1 MSLLT
6 AVIAMQKFFFAGQMA
21 LFHLIVE
28 SKGAIAT
35 QYILLYIL
43 KNALT
48 VYYLFRVIYK
58 W

>member
-6 AVIAMQKFFFAGQMA
+6 AVIAMQKKNFAGQMA
-21 LFHLIVE
+21 LFYLIVE
-28 SKGAIAT
+28 SKGTIAT

>member
-1 MSLLT
+1 
-6 AVIAMQKFFFAGQMA
+6 MQNKNFAGQMA
-21 LFHLIVE
+21 LFYLIVE
-28 SKGAIAT
+28 SKGTIAT